1 MKNKKIFILLLA
13 VLFILSGCIPSAYT
27 KGVDADNYPDKDLPV
42 YDDAIIFEYE
52 GDDEEVTIK
61 YGTED
66 DVEDVMEFYQDYF
79 EEEAIVLDEE
89 AEDDGEYSAEGFFED
104 FLFEISVEEAKGDIE
119 EKVFSAV
126 AEVTIKFLTDEEI
139 EERQGTNFEKD
150 IIGFWQVMSI
160 EYTGSEEN
168 VEDYGFAMEFMSGG
182 VLDLYIFYTNEGMA
196 GNDWSVT
203 EDGSLQY
210 YDPTMFET
218 IDATVSFETKGS
230 DKYMYITEDDGSYTL
245 KKIDKDD
252 FLAAADEFGTGWD
265 TDNGGDVDVD
275 VPDVGGEV
283 LLNQD
288 GITVTLVD
296 FEENY
301 YSLDMN
307 LLIENAN
314 DQQVDVELNSIVVN
328 GYSMQNSYLIGTV
341 DANVKLNT
349 EISLDIEELADCNI
363 DEIAT
368 IDLVLELYDYNT
380 WSTISVSD
388 VIHIDTG
395 SNFVQTYDTSGTNI
409 INESGVVI
417 KYRDFV
423 EDADYYGPYAIFYV
437 ENNTDTA
444 IDLSSDNVQ
453 INGFM
458 ISGYLYGTVAPGTC
472 AIMRLE
478 FFSSDLEE
486 SGIDQIDEVKLSIN
500 VSYAD
505 EWSYFIESDL
515 ITLPIQ

>member
-1 MKNKKIFILLLA
+1 MKNGKILILLMA
-13 VLFILSGCIPSAYT
+13 VIFILSGCIPSAYT
-27 KGVDADNYPDKDLPV
+27 KGVEAENYPEKELPV

-79 EEEAIVLDEE
+79 EDEGIVLDEE
-89 AEDDGEYSAEGFFED
+89 TEDKGEYSASGFFEE

-119 EKVFSAV
+119 EKVFSSV
-126 AEVTIKFLTDEEI
+126 AEVTIEFLTDEEI
-139 EERQGTNFEKD
+139 EERQGTNFEKEM
-150 IIGFWQVMSI
+150 IGFWQVMSM
-160 EYTGSEEN
+160 EYTGGEEN
-168 VEDYGFAMEFMSGG
+168 VEDYGFAMDFMAGG
-182 VLDLYIFYTNEGMA
+182 KLDLYIFFTNEGMA

-203 EDGSLQY
+203 EDGMLQY
-210 YDPTMFET
+210 YDPSMMENV
-218 IDATVSFETKGS
+218 DATVTFEMKGS
-230 DKYMYITEDDGSYTL
+230 DQYMYISEEDGSYIL
-245 KKIDKDD
+245 KKTDKDE
-252 FLAAADEFGTGWD
+252 FLAGADDFGMD
-265 TDNGGDVDVD
+265 IDPDDGGDVDVN
-275 VPDVGGEV
+275 VPTVSGEL

-296 FEENY
+296 FEETY

-307 LLIENAN
+307 LLIENTN
-314 DQQVDVELNSIVVN
+314 DKQVDVELQSLVVN

-349 EISLDIEELADCNI
+349 EISLDTDELADCNI

-368 IDLVLELYDYNT
+368 IDLVLELYDYDT

-395 SNFVQTYDTSGTNI
+395 SNFVQTYDTSGTTI

-417 KYRDFV
+417 KYKEFIQ
-423 EDADYYGPYAIFYV
+423 DADYYGPYALFYI

-444 IDLSSDNVQ
+444 INLSSDNVQ

-458 ISGYLYGTVAPGTC
+458 ISGYLYGNVAPGTC

-478 FFSSDLEE
+478 FYTSDLED
-486 SGIDQIDEVKLSIN
+486 SGIDQIDDVKLSIN
-500 VSYAD
+500 VNYED
-505 EWSYFIESDL
+505 EWSYFIESDI
-515 ITLPIQ
+515 ITLPIK